1 MGKETDI
8 NCDMGE
14 GVDNEHLLMPY
25 ISSANIACGGHAGDP
40 ATMTRVLQ
48 LSVKHNVKAGAHPG
62 YPDPHNFG
70 RKSMKISGNAL
81 VSSIKIQVDS
91 LVRIAADLGV
101 RLYHIK
107 PHGALYNDAANDEK
121 LALLVLEAIEGYK
134 NACRLY
140 LPPGS
145 VIAEKASGMGF
156 SLEFEAFADRAYN
169 DDLTLVSRSNPGA
182 IIHEPEDVLQ
192 HMLNIIEHGKVKTL
206 SGKMKPLNASTF
218 CIHGD
223 HENSVH
229 IARYIYEELKERGY
243 VKKKGNGLSEQ

>member
-1 MGKETDI
+1 MAELIDI

-40 ATMTRVLQ
+40 ATMTKIVQ
-48 LSVKHNVKAGAHPG
+48 LSQKYRVNAGAHPG

-70 RKSMKISGNAL
+70 RKSIKISGKAL

-91 LVRIAADLGV
+91 LARIAADMGV
-101 RLYHIK
+101 TLFHIK
-107 PHGALYNDAANDEK
+107 PHGALYNDAAKDEK
-121 LALLVLEAIEGYK
+121 LALLFLEAVEVYK
-134 NACRLY
+134 NVCRLF

-145 VIAEKASGMGF
+145 VIAEKASEKGF
-156 SLEFEAFADRAYN
+156 SVIPEAFADRNYN

-182 IIHEPEDVLQ
+182 IINEPEDVLQ
-192 HMLNIIEHGKVKTL
+192 HMLNIIENGKVKTL

-229 IARYIYEELKERGY
+229 IARYIYEELKEREY
-243 VKKKGNGLSEQ
+243 VKKKGTG